1 MSQKG
6 EQSSME
12 TGDFS
17 SATETVLVV
26 ENDPGPSQD
35 VADPTQNKSQE
46 SPTWSDTPDPEGI
59 TSPVLLPEAL
69 KHLYKNGL
77 RFKKTPEFIWNRDSE
92 QPRLVKNCSVYFSVD
107 SVCSSQ
113 EILQA
118 FDKVGIDIDDIS
130 SIQRKASNK
139 SWVVTFDSP
148 LTKEDALEVA
158 TIEIGGVPVFLGDC
172 ENRVVLVK
180 IYEAPAELPDT
191 ALIGRLSYYGRVLSF
206 RRDRIADSIDN
217 GVRTARMRLHRHV
230 PSTINLAG
238 EFLRIWYPT
247 QPKTCRNCGL
257 DEHMVKDCDSMRCFN
272 CEQPGHHS
280 RNCELPVLCTVCK
293 DGEHD
298 LNNCPFVLYS
308 ANIDVSTDA
317 NGSATKRQDLV
328 NEQRMNRQQRKEQAK
343 QATKAK
349 RVENTTRASAGKTKD
364 SASASSQHQQSNR
377 SDRPRE
383 STDERQHRRGDESQ
397 RRREDGSHREDRE
410 RRDDRREER
419 EKSRQSER
427 RDRDREEDRRER
439 RERDEFEE
447 WKASKRRDEERFER
461 GRSDHYH
468 RRDFDR
474 DRSSRRE
481 YHSDEDDDH
490 GWQTVSRRRRKYN

>member
-12 TGDFS
+12 TCDFS

-247 QPKTCRNCGL
+247 QPKTCRNCGS

-364 SASASSQHQQSNR
+364 SASASSQQQQSNR

-447 WKASKRRDEERFER
+447 WKASKRRDEERSER